1 MITYNDI
8 YEAARKERYSEVLQ
22 KLPQSFIMDVAN
34 YFREKKE
41 MAQKEDDDFSE
52 VIVKTKKQLENAITL
67 FRELIRRRRK
77 KILDLVSIAADTG
90 ISKQD
95 FENMFTFEKVLFEDL
110 MKCVDASD
118 KQLDE
123 NLNGK
128 RENSETSSDIVR
140 RSDVEREKKGSL
152 IMFKENVGEFLGLGG
167 EKMGPYIKEQIVE
180 LPREIA
186 KILVEDKKADF
197 VGE

>member
-8 YEAARKERYSEVLQ
+8 YESARKERYSEVLQ
-22 KLPQSFIMDVAN
+22 KLPQSFIMDVAS

-41 MAQKEDDDFSE
+41 MAAKEDDDFSE

-77 KILDLVSIAADTG
+77 KILDLVSVAADTG

-95 FENMFTFEKVLFEDL
+95 FENMFTFEKILFEDL

-128 RENSETSSDIVR
+128 RE
-140 RSDVEREKKGSL
+140 EKKSSL
-152 IMFKENVGEFLGLGG
+152 IIFRDNVEEFLGLDG
-167 EKMGPYIKEQIVE
+167 EKLGPYIKEQVVE
-180 LPREIA
+180 LPKEIS
-186 KILVEDKKADF
+186 KILVEDKKAEF